1 MSKLGNLDAIGP
13 IDEQGEKT
21 LAQLWDCTRRRGDM
35 PGFAKAITAIL
46 GAMRGED
53 ELEFNM
59 TSTVLSDPVLTQK
72 VLRLANSSMYSAF
85 GQHVN
90 TVSKA
95 VVVLGTDAIGHLAL
109 GLKLIEEMAAETA
122 VGGAAT
128 VAHIE
133 MEKAVLAGMVA
144 QQIATAAHNPR
155 GEEAV
160 VCSMLHTLGRMMLT
174 FYMPER
180 WLELQRRADD
190 EGSSIEAV
198 APAMLGLS
206 MAQLGHAAALHWRL
220 PAKLVDGMRRLDP
233 PAEGADIEAADWV
246 AGLSTMSALCAESL
260 WHDDAVGAAQVQAL
274 TESYAAMLGMEA
286 DNLMIAIEQA
296 KVVAA
301 NDLTIAPLSR
311 PAERRARAQAQHRQ
325 RAAGNKILLSG
336 LADMRDVLDTASPG
350 QMVQIALETIY
361 KGLEFSRAIAFVRNR
376 RANQYTARI
385 CFGND
390 SRELL
395 AAMSF
400 DDAYEPNV
408 FHAALNSDRV
418 IFIENARDAK
428 FAAKLPQWWKAALSE
443 AHSFV
448 IIPLSYNGQAAG
460 FLYGDWDDTF
470 PPIQLSPT
478 EFSLLND
485 IRTMVVRAAERRHQQ
500 EIVST
505 GVAAG
510 AGTST
515 TSTRA

>member
-1 MSKLGNLDAIGP
+1 MTDLDIIG
-13 IDEQGEKT
+13 EQGEKT
-21 LAQLWDCTRRRGDM
+21 LAKLWECTRRRGDM
-35 PGFAKAITAIL
+35 PGFAKAITSIL

-53 ELEFNM
+53 DQAFNM

-109 GLKLIEEMAAETA
+109 GLKLIEEMGADTA
-122 VGGAAT
+122 DGEAT

-133 MEKAVLAGMVA
+133 MEKAVLAGIVA

-190 EGSSIEAV
+190 DGTSIEAV
-198 APAMLGLS
+198 APDMLGLS
-206 MAQLGHAAALHWRL
+206 MEQLGHAAALHWRL
-220 PAKLVDGMRRLDP
+220 PAQLVDGMRRMDP
-233 PAEGADIEAADWV
+233 PEEGAAIEPADWV
-246 AGLSTMSALCAESL
+246 AGLSTMSAMCAESL
-260 WHDDAVGAAQVQAL
+260 WHDDAVGAAEVQAL
-274 TESYAAMLGMEA
+274 TESYSSLLGMEA

-311 PAERRARAQAQHRQ
+311 PAERRAKAQAQNRQ

-376 RANQYTARI
+376 RESLYAARI

-408 FHAALNSDRV
+408 FHASLNSDRV

-428 FAAKLPQWWKAALSE
+428 FAAKLPQWWKTSLSE

-485 IRTMVVRAAERRHQQ
+485 IRMMVVRAAERRHKQ
-500 EIVST
+500 ET
-505 GVAAG
+505 VATITAP
-510 AGTST
+510 
-515 TSTRA
+515 TRA

>member
-1 MSKLGNLDAIGP
+1 MSDNYKTGSALGD
-13 IDEQGEKT
+13 KT

-35 PGFAKAITAIL
+35 PGFAKAITSIL

-53 ELEFNM
+53 DQEFNM
-59 TSTVLSDPVLTQK
+59 TRTVLSDPVLTQK
-72 VLRLANSSMYSAF
+72 VLRLANSAMYSAF

-95 VVVLGTDAIGHLAL
+95 VTVLGTDAIGHLAL
-109 GLKLIEEMAAETA
+109 GLKLIEEMGASPA
-122 VGGAAT
+122 GGEAT

-133 MEKAVLAGMVA
+133 MEKAVLAGIVA
-144 QQIATAAHNPR
+144 QQIATAAENPH

-174 FYMPER
+174 FYMPDR
-180 WLELQRRADD
+180 WLEMQRRADD
-190 EGSSIEAV
+190 AGCDIDDMAGE
-198 APAMLGLS
+198 MLGLS
-206 MAQLGHAAALHWRL
+206 MEQLGHAAALHWRL
-220 PAKLVDGMRRLDP
+220 PARLIDGMRKLAP
-233 PAEGADIEAADWV
+233 PPGDADIVDADWV
-246 AGLSTMSALCAESL
+246 AGLSTMSALCAKSL
-260 WHDDAVGAAQVQAL
+260 WDDDAAGAAEVQAL
-274 TESYAAMLGMEA
+274 TVSYSSMLGMEA

-301 NDLTIAPLSR
+301 NDLNIAPLSR
-311 PAERRARAQAQHRQ
+311 PAERRAKALARTRQ

-336 LADMRDVLDTASPG
+336 LSDMRDVLETGSPG

-376 RANQYTARI
+376 RASVYAARI

-390 SRELL
+390 SKDLS
-395 AAMSF
+395 AMSF

-408 FHAALNSDRV
+408 FHASLNSDRV

-428 FAAKLPQWWKAALSE
+428 FAAKLPQWWRTSLSE

-485 IRTMVVRAAERRHQQ
+485 IRMMVVRAAERRHKQ

-505 GVAAG
+505 
-510 AGTST
+510 
-515 TSTRA
+515 RA